1 LSFHGR
7 PCPLLW
13 SCRFWSLWNPL
24 LQISHTNLLVANS
37 DFDDKAI
44 TSASASEK
52 NSNHKKENNNP
63 EKPRISLLK
72 KQKKTSKVKSFESL

>member
-1 LSFHGR
+1 
-7 PCPLLW
+7 
-13 SCRFWSLWNPL
+13 
-24 LQISHTNLLVANS
+24 LVANS